1 MNFTHAIVCPPYKN
15 FIYGITTSSLGKP
28 DYLKALRQHQNYV
41 KILKELGLKITVL
54 PPDENYPDSTFVED
68 TAVLISSCAVI
79 TNPGA
84 ESRRG
89 EIKAVEKLLQGKF
102 NTIEKIKYPGTLE
115 GGDVLEV
122 ENHFYIGISER
133 TNQLGAEQFI
143 EIVRNNGMTG
153 SIISVNQGLHL
164 KSAVSYM
171 GNNCILIDPES
182 MSSNYFNG
190 FTIITTEP
198 GESYSANSISVNE
211 TVILSEGFPKT
222 RDKVEKSGFSVRT
235 VNVSEFRKLDGGLSC
250 LSLRHY

>member
-1 MNFTHAIVCPPYKN
+1 MNFTHAIVCSPYKN
-15 FIYGITTSSLGKP
+15 FIYGITTASLGKP
-28 DYLKALRQHQNYV
+28 DYPKALRQHQNYV
-41 KILKELGLKITVL
+41 KTLKELGLKVAIL
-54 PPDENYPDSTFVED
+54 PPDKNYPDSTFVED
-68 TAVLISSCAVI
+68 TAVLTSSCTVI
-79 TNPGA
+79 TNPGV

-102 NTIEKIKYPGTLE
+102 SEIETIKNPGTLE
-115 GGDVLEV
+115 GGDILEV

-133 TNQLGAEQFI
+133 TNQFGAEQFI
-143 EIVRNNGMTG
+143 KIVRKNGMTG

-171 GNNCILIDPES
+171 GNNCMLIDPES
-182 MSSNYFNG
+182 INSNYFNG

-235 VNVSEFRKLDGGLSC
+235 VDVSEFRKLDGGLSC
-250 LSLRHY
+250 LSLRY

>member
-1 MNFTHAIVCPPYKN
+1 MNFTHAIVCSPYKN
-15 FIYGITTSSLGKP
+15 FIYGITTASLGKTNYP
-28 DYLKALRQHQNYV
+28 KALRQHKNYV
-41 KILKELGLKITVL
+41 KTLKELGLKVTVL
-54 PPDENYPDSTFVED
+54 PPDKDYPDSTFVED
-68 TAVLISSCAVI
+68 TAVLTSSCTVI

-89 EIKAVEKLLQGKF
+89 EIKAVEKQLQGKF
-102 NTIEKIKYPGTLE
+102 SEIEKIKYPGTLE

-133 TNQLGAEQFI
+133 TNQFGAEQFI
-143 EIVRNNGMTG
+143 KIVRKNGMTG

-171 GNNCILIDPES
+171 GNNCMLIDPES
-182 MSSNYFNG
+182 INSNYFNG
-190 FTIITTEP
+190 FTIITTEQ

-235 VNVSEFRKLDGGLSC
+235 VDVSEFRKLDGGLSC
-250 LSLRHY
+250 LSLRY

>member
-1 MNFTHAIVCPPYKN
+1 
-15 FIYGITTSSLGKP
+15 
-28 DYLKALRQHQNYV
+28 
-41 KILKELGLKITVL
+41 
-54 PPDENYPDSTFVED
+54 
-68 TAVLISSCAVI
+68 
-79 TNPGA
+79 
-84 ESRRG
+84 
-89 EIKAVEKLLQGKF
+89 
-102 NTIEKIKYPGTLE
+102 
-115 GGDVLEV
+115 V

-182 MSSNYFNG
+182 ITSNYFSG

-250 LSLRHY
+250 LSLRYY

>member
-1 MNFTHAIVCPPYKN
+1 MNFTHAIVCSPYKN
-15 FIYGITTSSLGKP
+15 FIYGITTASLGKP
-28 DYLKALRQHQNYV
+28 DYPKALCQHQNYV

-68 TAVLISSCAVI
+68 TAVLIPSCAVI
-79 TNPGA
+79 TNPAA

-89 EIKAVEKLLQGKF
+89 EIKVVEKLLQGEF

-133 TNQLGAEQFI
+133 TNQFGAEQFI
-143 EIVRNNGMTG
+143 KIVRKNGMTG

-171 GNNCILIDPES
+171 GNNCMLIDPES
-182 MSSNYFNG
+182 INSNYFNG

-198 GESYSANSISVNE
+198 GESYSANSISVNDS
-211 TVILSEGFPKT
+211 TIKIPS
-222 RDKVEKSGFSVRT
+222 
-235 VNVSEFRKLDGGLSC
+235 
-250 LSLRHY
+250 H